1 MRRRLLILTTVLFL
15 IAGAAYLYVASG
27 RLHQRVRLAL
37 RAAAVRLAC
46 DLVSV
51 HDDRRTPI
59 TVRGKYLLDRATLDV
74 DLAAAG
80 APLQQWGPY
89 LVRTEGL
96 VFEDGTA
103 DADVHVLSAPW
114 GARRALDFQGT
125 VRLAG
130 GAATLLPQRAHL
142 RDVRGLL
149 RVDNLRLQ
157 TDDLRLSVDGS
168 PLRVRGE
175 MTLQFGRLLDLAV
188 TSPQLDLA
196 TVQRLLFPGS
206 GIRLEGTTG
215 ADIRVSG
222 PWSALAV
229 DGTISHARGMINQQ
243 PLNVESSG
251 LTLVGDLLI
260 FDDFRA
266 AAEGARMRGDLRLTL
281 GRGGTLLAVA
291 GENVLPEM
299 LRRGGLAL
307 QLPGGGRRHGNGGPP
322 RPPGGAPG

>member
-1 MRRRLLILTTVLFL
+1 MRRRLLILTAVLFL

-37 RAAAVRLAC
+37 EAAAGREFHRPTRIAPLPGGPP
-46 DLVSV
+46 
-51 HDDRRTPI
+51 T

-74 DLAAAG
+74 DLTAAG

-89 LVRTEGL
+89 LVRTAGL

-103 DADVHVLSAPW
+103 DADVHLLSAPW
-114 GARRALDFQGT
+114 GAHRALDFQGT

-130 GAATLLPQRAHL
+130 GAATLLPQRA
-142 RDVRGLL
+142 RPRGVGGVVRVG
-149 RVDNLRLQ
+149 NLRLQ

-206 GIRLEGTTG
+206 GIRLEGATG
-215 ADIRVSG
+215 GDIRVSG
-222 PWSALAV
+222 PWAALAV
-229 DGTISHARGMINQQ
+229 GGAISHARGVINRQ
-243 PLNVESSG
+243 PFSVESSG
-251 LTLVGDLLI
+251 LTFIGDLLV
-260 FDDFRA
+260 FDNFTA
-266 AAEGARMRGDLRLTL
+266 AAEGARLRGDLRLTL
-281 GRGGTLLAVA
+281 GRGDILLAA
-291 GENVLPEM
+291 QH
-299 LRRGGLAL
+299 LREDIFAL
-307 QLPGGGRRHGNGGPP
+307 CRQ
-322 RPPGGAPG
+322 